1 MARGRG
7 SASSPSIRAT
17 VSQRRSDCP
26 PRRSSTFCRLTR
38 LASRM
43 SLRPTTLHWL
53 LSTSGRSGQRS
64 PPGATAPR
72 RTAKSDCSTRCSTS
86 TLCPPMWPR
95 LPTSRKKSPAIAH
108 STQASRH
115 QCGHRASSKA
125 RHSIS
130 RSMSAATT
138 SSRRIQCRDG
148 FWRRSTRGRSSRT
161 RAVAVNSPTAS
172 WPRTTRSRPGCS
184 STAPG
189 IISLAAASWPPSTTS
204 ARWAISPRIPNCSTS
219 SPRSSSR
226 RPPSTLRA
234 RRHSRGRSSRSC
246 GCSPRRGP
254 SDSPCSLRIPPDVS
268 TR

>member
-17 VSQRRSDCP
+17 VSHRRSDCP
-26 PRRSSTFCRLTR
+26 PRRSSTFCRPTVLT
-38 LASRM
+38 SRT
-43 SLRPTTLHWL
+43 SLRLTALPWPP
-53 LSTSGRSGQRS
+53 STSGQSGQRS

-86 TLCPPMWPR
+86 THCPPMWPGF
-95 LPTSRKKSPAIAH
+95 PTSRKRSPATAH
-108 STQASRH
+108 STRASRPP
-115 QCGHRASSKA
+115 CGHRASSRA
-125 RHSIS
+125 RCSIS

-161 RAVAVNSPTAS
+161 KVAAVNSPTAS
-172 WPRTTRSRPGCS
+172 WPRTTRSRPECS

-234 RRHSRGRSSRSC
+234 RRHSRGHSSRSC
-246 GCSPRRGP
+246 GCLPRRGP
-254 SDSPCSLRIPPDVS
+254 SDSPCSLRIRPDVS